1 MVKIAVIFADGMEEI
16 EAITPVDI
24 LRRAGVTV
32 NSVSVSGKEVKGSH
46 GITVIADV
54 SVEQVD
60 FDDYDVFII
69 PGGMPGAVNIS
80 KNAKV
85 IDALKSALNS
95 GKVVGAICASP
106 AVVLGANG
114 LIDGKKATC
123 YPSKDFISVLGKAYT
138 GNAVEVFGNLVT
150 ANGPRAA
157 LDFSLAVADLLGLK
171 PKF

>member
-1 MVKIAVIFADGMEEI
+1 M
-16 EAITPVDI
+16 
-24 LRRAGVTV
+24 
-32 NSVSVSGKEVKGSH
+32 
-46 GITVIADV
+46 IADV

-123 YPSKDFISVLGKAYT
+123 YP
-138 GNAVEVFGNLVT
+138 
-150 ANGPRAA
+150 
-157 LDFSLAVADLLGLK
+157 
-171 PKF
+171 